1 MPECGVCYVRKGSFR
16 VLHVVGD
23 QPHVLCVEC
32 TGRLSSQ
39 ECPFCRAPLQPSPY
53 VVEVDLM
60 RCGHVQWLVDT
71 RRYGFCANS
80 AVLGDNYCAL
90 HGGQPSS
97 PPLVIDLT
105 GSSNPAA
112 GSSNPAAGSS
122 NPAAGSSNPAA
133 GSSNPAAGSSNPAA
147 GSSNPAAG
155 SSNPAAGSSNPVPVI
170 DLTEDDPVTE
180 DDPMTDDDVC
190 SMCSD
195 EDDE

>member
-1 MPECGVCYVRKGSFR
+1 
-16 VLHVVGD
+16 
-23 QPHVLCVEC
+23 
-32 TGRLSSQ
+32 
-39 ECPFCRAPLQPSPY
+39 
-53 VVEVDLM
+53 M

-133 GSSNPAAGSSNPAA
+133 GSSNPVS
-147 GSSNPAAG
+147 
-155 SSNPAAGSSNPVPVI
+155 VI

-180 DDPMTDDDVC
+180 DDPMTDDNVC

>member
-1 MPECGVCYVRKGSFR
+1 M
-16 VLHVVGD
+16 
-23 QPHVLCVEC
+23 
-32 TGRLSSQ
+32 
-39 ECPFCRAPLQPSPY
+39 
-53 VVEVDLM
+53 VEVDLM

-122 NPAAGSSNPAA
+122 NPAAGSSNP
-133 GSSNPAAGSSNPAA
+133 
-147 GSSNPAAG
+147 
-155 SSNPAAGSSNPVPVI
+155 VPVI

>member
-1 MPECGVCYVRKGSFR
+1 
-16 VLHVVGD
+16 
-23 QPHVLCVEC
+23 
-32 TGRLSSQ
+32 
-39 ECPFCRAPLQPSPY
+39 
-53 VVEVDLM
+53 M

-112 GSSNPAAGSS
+112 GSSNPVS
-122 NPAAGSSNPAA
+122 
-133 GSSNPAAGSSNPAA
+133 
-147 GSSNPAAG
+147 
-155 SSNPAAGSSNPVPVI
+155 VI

-180 DDPMTDDDVC
+180 DDPMTDDNVC